1 MAGIDF
7 DELTKK
13 IASYGKDDIRES
25 LEEALSGV
33 YGDNRIDAYAIILC
47 EYGNP
52 PTHQIISA
60 GHANLLAMKVALWL
74 DQNPALER
82 LVMAELGANVLRRHL
97 GKPNSSNL

>member
-13 IASYGKDDIRES
+13 IASYDKEDIRKS

-52 PTHQIISA
+52 PTHQIVSA
-60 GHANLLAMKVALWL
+60 GSGNLLADNLVDMLEANPELNMIFTSERTERVMK
-74 DQNPALER
+74 R
-82 LVMAELGANVLRRHL
+82 LND
-97 GKPNSSNL
+97 KYNKK